1 MLEPIDSILKTE
13 RGTIK
18 QVIYDGFK
26 VAAES
31 GAVCHGN
38 VSPLVVPMST
48 YS

>member
-1 MLEPIDSILKTE
+1 
-13 RGTIK
+13 
-18 QVIYDGFK
+18 

-48 YS
+48 YSWILSFAQTATMQLPVAEGQYLKW